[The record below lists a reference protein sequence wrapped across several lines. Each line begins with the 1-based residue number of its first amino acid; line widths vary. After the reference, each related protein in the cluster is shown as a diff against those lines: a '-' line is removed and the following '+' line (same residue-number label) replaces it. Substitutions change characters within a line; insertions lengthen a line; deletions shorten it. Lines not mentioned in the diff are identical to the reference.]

1 MNLFDIEEAKNQS
14 NKKLRISELEKL
26 IEKYQ
31 KSYYNGEAEISDSEF
46 DSLWDELKILDPN
59 NAILHKVGADSGNCR
74 IHAAGKGA
82 AHLCQMQSDTDRLRQ
97 GARTAGQSGLYRRGI
112 WPRAL

>member
-31 KSYYNGEAEISDSEF
+31 KSY
-46 DSLWDELKILDPN
+46 
-59 NAILHKVGADSGNCR
+59 
-74 IHAAGKGA
+74 
-82 AHLCQMQSDTDRLRQ
+82 
-97 GARTAGQSGLYRRGI
+97 
-112 WPRAL
+112 

>member
-59 NAILHKVGADSGNCR
+59 NAILHKVGADSGNF
-74 IHAAGKGA
+74 AGLDAKSKSGCLGTA
-82 AHLCQMQSDTDRLRQ
+82 CESDGTV
-97 GARTAGQSGLYRRGI
+97 
-112 WPRAL
+112 